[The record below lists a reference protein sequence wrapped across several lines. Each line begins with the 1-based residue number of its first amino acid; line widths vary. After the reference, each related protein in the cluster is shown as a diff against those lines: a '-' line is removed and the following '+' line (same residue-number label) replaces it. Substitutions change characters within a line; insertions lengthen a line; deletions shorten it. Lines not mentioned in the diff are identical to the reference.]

1 MLAGV
6 TISNGSEV
14 VAVDCLV
21 VEEEEEEED
30 LLFLAF
36 FLLFSAGA
44 APFLLLLVPL
54 LLPTKFM
61 DGWGGDEHNPM
72 VVDLA
77 FGFWLWLRRGG
88 DLTT

>member
-21 VEEEEEEED
+21 VEEEEEEEED

-61 DGWGGDEHNPM
+61 EGGGTNKEGSCGSRKTCGVGW
-72 VVDLA
+72 
-77 FGFWLWLRRGG
+77 
-88 DLTT
+88 